1 MSRIRSFAIAGA
13 TLLIAIATGY
23 IMQYGLPGQGEQARI
38 TGPVEVTEIAY
49 ASSGTAVPRLPSDTL
64 ASAALPDTQ
73 ITFSAADP
81 DTGLAA
87 TLPQEEAQDG
97 FSCDLAMRADT
108 VAGAMV
114 DLTLSAPCNA
124 SERVTIHHQGLMF
137 TEVVQPD
144 GTLKLT
150 VPALNERAMFIAS
163 FASGAGTT
171 ASTEVGALP
180 FYDRVVLQWKGKAG
194 LQLHA
199 REFDADY
206 FTEGHIWAAAA
217 GDLGRAARGEGGFMT
232 RLGQENT
239 PEALVAEIYSF
250 PTGTAK
256 QSGAVKLT
264 VEAEVTA
271 MNCADT
277 VAAQTLEL
285 PADGQLRVRDL
296 ALEIPGCD
304 STGDF
309 LVLKNLVQDL
319 KVAAK

>member
-13 TLLIAIATGY
+13 TLLIAIATSY
-23 IMQYGLPGQGEQARI
+23 IMQYGLPGQGKQARI

-49 ASSGTAVPRLPSDTL
+49 ASSGTAVPRLPSDNL

-73 ITFSAADP
+73 ITLSAAGP
-81 DTGLAA
+81 DTGMAT
-87 TLPQEEAQDG
+87 TLPQEEAQDR
-97 FSCDLAMRADT
+97 FNCDLAMRADT

-114 DLTLSAPCNA
+114 ELTLSAPCNA

-137 TEVVQPD
+137 TEVMQPD

-171 ASTEVGALP
+171 AATEVGALP

-199 REFDADY
+199 REFNADY
-206 FTEGHIWAAAA
+206 FTEGHIWAAAS

-239 PEALVAEIYSF
+239 PEALVAETYSF

-256 QSGAVKLT
+256 QSGAVQLT

-285 PADGQLRVRDL
+285 HADGQLRVRDL